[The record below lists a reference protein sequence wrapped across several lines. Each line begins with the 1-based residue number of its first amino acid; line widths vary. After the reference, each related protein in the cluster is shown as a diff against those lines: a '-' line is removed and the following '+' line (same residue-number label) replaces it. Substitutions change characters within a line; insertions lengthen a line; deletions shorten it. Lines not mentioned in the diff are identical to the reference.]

1 MDLVMRKHKK
11 LKQFVYMVF
20 ALLMAFSV
28 TVHAEDK
35 TGTITVVNKALSGEI
50 LPNIHVSLYKVA
62 DFTNGENSGAKFTDE
77 FADLDLDFASLST
90 SADAEQSAIDCL
102 SYINGNNIEARQTL
116 ISDEAGQAVFTNIEK
131 GVYLITQTS
140 EENAAYQFTST
151 PFFVQMPATDKDGN
165 VNYQVTT
172 YPKNGVTYPQES
184 YDISVVKIW
193 KDNNNRD
200 KTRPESIQ
208 VGLYGNG
215 ELNETVTLSDINNWS
230 YAWNDLS
237 KDVNWDVQEIEI
249 PDSYRMKSER
259 NQNQFI
265 ITNQLVIHRDT
276 VTHGMIETV
285 KGDKTT
291 IKSVVTG
298 DTTMLGFYVALF
310 AFSGLMILVYAKH
323 CKNQN

>member
-1 MDLVMRKHKK
+1 MKK
-11 LKQFVYMVF
+11 LNSITRLLAVTFMFLTVF
-20 ALLMAFSV
+20 ALPVKA
-28 TVHAEDK
+28 AENGSITIVDK
-35 TGTITVVNKALSGEI
+35 THEGELLADI
-50 LPNIHVSLYKVA
+50 DVQLYKVA
-62 DFTNGENSGAKFTDE
+62 EFTDNSRTHIVLDDTFKDFE
-77 FADLDLDFASLST
+77 LDLDNLISSG
-90 SADAEQSAIDCL
+90 DAEESARLCENFIAGHSIQPLAATVTDQ
-102 SYINGNNIEARQTL
+102 NGK
-116 ISDEAGQAVFTNIEK
+116 AVFSNIND
-131 GVYLITQTS
+131 GIYLVVQNQRDASNYTV
-140 EENAAYQFTST
+140 TST
-151 PFFVQMPATDKDGN
+151 PFYVQMPNVDKDGN